1 MKASIGCLLLAVAL
15 CCWRTAAVDVYR
27 LLQAEF
33 SGQKIGSRTYSAEGV
48 RMLPLA
54 PEAIWNAR
62 TDVLLLAPSAVPDV
76 EPTKRQNVQS
86 GHSSACEQHDT

>member
-15 CCWRTAAVDVYR
+15 GCWRAAAVDVYR

-54 PEAIWNAR
+54 REAI
-62 TDVLLLAPSAVPDV
+62 
-76 EPTKRQNVQS
+76 
-86 GHSSACEQHDT
+86 